1 MQLKLQNTQHSFYQ
15 CHMLLLDSE
24 FRPQIQQQA
33 QILTLISFTIFINF
47 DLIKRHKGNVCIQS
61 VNYPDAQNCP
71 LMISCDIF
79 WSVKILIL
87 LLLEL
92 LEFKDLRT
100 FLLNIIV
107 SNYKI
112 HLFLHAIAYVY
123 LKFIDS
129 EKATKFCEI
138 FIFLCSGSHK

>member
-33 QILTLISFTIFINF
+33 QVLTLISFTIFINF

-71 LMISCDIF
+71 LKISCDIH
-79 WSVKILIL
+79 ILVCKDFDFTSFRITRIQRPSDISSKYNC
-87 LLLEL
+87 
-92 LEFKDLRT
+92 FKL
-100 FLLNIIV
+100 
-107 SNYKI
+107 
-112 HLFLHAIAYVY
+112 
-123 LKFIDS
+123 
-129 EKATKFCEI
+129 
-138 FIFLCSGSHK
+138 